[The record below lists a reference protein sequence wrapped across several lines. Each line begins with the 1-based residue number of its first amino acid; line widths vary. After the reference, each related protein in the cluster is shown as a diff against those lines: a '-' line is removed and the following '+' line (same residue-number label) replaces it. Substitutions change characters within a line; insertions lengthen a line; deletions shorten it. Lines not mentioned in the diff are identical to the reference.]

1 MTEIFE
7 QSDILYRVESE
18 DEEKKPVF
26 QKKQKER
33 KNSEDL
39 EKYKKE
45 AQEFLDSHR
54 RLFNT
59 FAKDVSLRFKLS
71 DAFFIDLKNG
81 EINLD
86 IRWFAE
92 KEYSKEQIL
101 WAVLH
106 ESVHFIDLANDP
118 ERMMANFEHIKR
130 KARETGTVI
139 LQKWEAKYG
148 QSDPEFI
155 GGLQNPQPIDPED
168 PNSETMNATEM
179 AAYEIHHR
187 FYNILDDIYVNKDVS
202 RKAPFY
208 EPQEPGGREVKRLYC
223 DKLFKETDY
232 SSQPCH
238 LQIMDALLRQEM
250 VPDED
255 ITLTEEIET
264 VSAKKILFQGREYTI
279 KEIINSFI
287 KPRTGRDTK
296 AGQRYFV
303 IKQIIEPIF
312 LELLSKDL
320 DEWDPK
326 KPEQGK
332 GGQKEDEQK
341 ESHSRVNPFSQPYK
355 DYKKNNPDQ
364 FKPSQMQKWSDK
376 VNRDNEKRA
385 NRIAQDKEDN
395 KKTPEQLAKE
405 AQEAMDKEWADK
417 NNIPYELIQRF
428 KNVEREI
435 APYLQDLS
443 ELWQRIIFGATKKTE
458 RGLTGYFNTGIEMS
472 IPQVID
478 EWPKI
483 EKGELEEAQVMRKT
497 ETKEILI
504 KKPELIRVRLVG
516 DMSGSM
522 DEAKKHILQQCVVLL
537 LSSLREF
544 NTHLNLTRSRTK
556 SKLEV
561 DTEVWVFG
569 STSEVIKRLRRNRE
583 FSDELSE
590 MFKIFEHL
598 QSSRGATYDA
608 NPLSSILKAT
618 EPEKDLILKDKIM
631 EIVFEI
637 TDGGSTDQAGNLSS
651 KEARIEVDKLVN
663 VNVIAR
669 AFQIGTVSNEEKKT
683 FNQVWNDG
691 REERLGEIVGEKIE
705 NLIPAVAELLKK
717 YLGQV
722 RL

>member
-223 DKLFKETDY
+223 DKLFKETDC

-341 ESHSRVNPFSQPYK
+341 ER
-355 DYKKNNPDQ
+355 
-364 FKPSQMQKWSDK
+364 
-376 VNRDNEKRA
+376 
-385 NRIAQDKEDN
+385 
-395 KKTPEQLAKE
+395 
-405 AQEAMDKEWADK
+405 
-417 NNIPYELIQRF
+417 
-428 KNVEREI
+428 
-435 APYLQDLS
+435 
-443 ELWQRIIFGATKKTE
+443 
-458 RGLTGYFNTGIEMS
+458 
-472 IPQVID
+472 
-478 EWPKI
+478 
-483 EKGELEEAQVMRKT
+483 
-497 ETKEILI
+497 
-504 KKPELIRVRLVG
+504 VG
-516 DMSGSM
+516 D
-522 DEAKKHILQQCVVLL
+522 I
-537 LSSLREF
+537 
-544 NTHLNLTRSRTK
+544 
-556 SKLEV
+556 
-561 DTEVWVFG
+561 
-569 STSEVIKRLRRNRE
+569 
-583 FSDELSE
+583 
-590 MFKIFEHL
+590 
-598 QSSRGATYDA
+598 
-608 NPLSSILKAT
+608 
-618 EPEKDLILKDKIM
+618 
-631 EIVFEI
+631 
-637 TDGGSTDQAGNLSS
+637 
-651 KEARIEVDKLVN
+651 
-663 VNVIAR
+663 
-669 AFQIGTVSNEEKKT
+669 
-683 FNQVWNDG
+683 
-691 REERLGEIVGEKIE
+691 
-705 NLIPAVAELLKK
+705 
-717 YLGQV
+717 
-722 RL
+722 